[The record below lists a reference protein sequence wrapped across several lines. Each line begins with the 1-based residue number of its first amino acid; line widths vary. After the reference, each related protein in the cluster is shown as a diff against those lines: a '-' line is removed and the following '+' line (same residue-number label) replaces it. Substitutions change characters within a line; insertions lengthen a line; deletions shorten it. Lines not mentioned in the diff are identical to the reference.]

1 MNKCPWCGSE
11 IESGH
16 TEVSGIGSD
25 CLTLDIWYTVCTSDN
40 CGYYSVSDNPEKTLA
55 VAAMNIANI
64 LDVISEDGEE
74 IVREDLLADTIS
86 WMVAAKKSHPSL
98 LLPAWVAQWQEN
110 RPTPRAADECPVCN
124 GLGDIVKNESIE
136 ECPECDGTGI
146 RR

>member
-74 IVREDLLADTIS
+74 IVREDLLADAIS
-86 WMVAAKKSHPSL
+86 WIVAAKKSHPSL

-110 RPTPRAADECPVCN
+110 RPTQRAADAIRLCACGKPAHFGNSECF
-124 GLGDIVKNESIE
+124 
-136 ECPECDGTGI
+136 ECYAGGRGE
-146 RR
+146 